1 MLGSLGILQNDLGG
15 VLLGLGILV
24 ICSFVLLR
32 GDTRNQIKEWF
43 NQSWKTVV
51 VVEVVFFVFF
61 AGWTIVRAANP
72 EAAYTEKPMELA
84 FINSIL
90 QSDSFPPPDPWLS
103 GYAIS
108 YYYFGYILV
117 SMLTRVT
124 GVASSVAFNL
134 SSSLWFGMT
143 AAAVYGV
150 VHDLIHALQTRKSK
164 AGETI
169 KDTTIKK
176 ISRSGGLLG
185 PLFLLLLGNLEGLLE
200 ILYAKRFF
208 WTTAADGTLTSRF
221 WSWLQILELNTA
233 PTQPAS
239 WMPNRSTGWIWWRGS
254 RVIQDVSMSGG
265 NIEVIDEFPF
275 FTYLLSDLH
284 PHLLAMPFCLLAI
297 ALVLN
302 LFLSI
307 EKKDVH
313 TWVSFRWMRR
323 WESWLTVL
331 ILGSL
336 AFLNTWDF
344 PIYVGLFA
352 VVILYKRIQE
362 AGWYWGL
369 AWEFL
374 LNGLVLGVTG
384 VVLFL
389 PFYIGFQSQAGGI
402 LPSLEYMTRGVNF
415 WVMFGIFLSLLLIWL
430 IYTIRQKEI
439 PFSPLKGIRFAAYCF
454 LGLFLLSTLWGLI
467 ILNLS
472 TIGEKLATSA
482 NAFMATLGAKM
493 VLGGQAFSG
502 LHGNYSVLAI
512 VQESI
517 TRRIV
522 SPGAW
527 LTLAVMV
534 TLVWGLL
541 NGRKQSKKI
550 NTNDEPS
557 VLGEQQ
563 APNIKIFV
571 LILAFFGLGLTI
583 FPEYFYLR
591 DQFGSRMNTI
601 FKFYFQAWMFWSI
614 AAAFA
619 SIELL
624 TVLKRWK
631 LVLFSVFWTGLIVA
645 GMAYPV
651 VMLLNKTSN
660 FSPIVWTL
668 DGNEYIS
675 RYNPDDY
682 LAFNWLATQDYGIVA
697 EAVGGSYTDYARIS
711 TRSGFPTV
719 LGWPGHESQW
729 RGGATEMGSRAA
741 DISILYE
748 TPSAD
753 EALAIIQK
761 YRIQYI
767 YVGNLELIQYK
778 VAREKFDA
786 LFDLIYSNG
795 SVTIYE
801 VPPHYGK

>member
-1 MLGSLGILQNDLGG
+1 
-15 VLLGLGILV
+15 
-24 ICSFVLLR
+24 
-32 GDTRNQIKEWF
+32 
-43 NQSWKTVV
+43 
-51 VVEVVFFVFF
+51 
-61 AGWTIVRAANP
+61 
-72 EAAYTEKPMELA
+72 
-84 FINSIL
+84 
-90 QSDSFPPPDPWLS
+90 
-103 GYAIS
+103 
-108 YYYFGYILV
+108 
-117 SMLTRVT
+117 
-124 GVASSVAFNL
+124 
-134 SSSLWFGMT
+134 
-143 AAAVYGV
+143 
-150 VHDLIHALQTRKSK
+150 LQTRKSK

-185 PLFLLLLGNLEGLLE
+185 PFFLLLLGNLEGLLE

-208 WTTAADGTLTSRF
+208 WTPAADGTLTSRF

-239 WMPNRSTGWIWWRGS
+239 WLPNRSTGWIWWRGS

-297 ALVLN
+297 ALALN

-313 TWVSFRWMRR
+313 TWVSFCWMTR
-323 WESWLTVL
+323 WESWLTIL

-430 IYTIRQKEI
+430 VVTIKQEEV
-439 PFSPLKGIRFAAYCF
+439 PFSPLQGIRFAAYFF

-472 TIGEKLATSA
+472 TIGDSLATSS
-482 NAFMATLGAKM
+482 NAFIATLGAKM

-502 LHGNYSVLAI
+502 LHGNYSALAI

-761 YRIQYI
+761 YRVQYI